1 MTKTTVEKKPTQ
13 CDKVLN
19 MLKNARA
26 AWDDISHPQ
35 NPMFRDGWVNG
46 RYFLQTMMISQYH
59 ARIFQLQEEG
69 HDIEASDFTD
79 EFGFKS
85 YRIKPKNSLF

>member
-1 MTKTTVEKKPTQ
+1 MTQAIEKKPTQ
-13 CDKVLN
+13 CDRVLAV
-19 MLKNARA
+19 LQNANGA
-26 AWDDISHPQ
+26 G
-35 NPMFRDGWVNG
+35 GWVNG
-46 RYFLQTMMISQYH
+46 RYFLQTMLISQYH
-59 ARIFQLQEEG
+59 ARIFQLQEDG